1 MNKDT
6 ILENIWSSLKD
17 SLNLSSEKE
26 EVKEVED
33 VKTELA
39 EESKEEVKEEV
50 KEEPVSYALKSD
62 LDAFKTEMLSMF
74 KTLMEENKKDLK
86 EVPQKLS
93 KEEEIK
99 EETEDVQ
106 LSVEEIVHSPENEVE
121 KKQLFLSKPLADM
134 TAQERVQYILNGNK

>member
-62 LDAFKTEMLSMF
+62 LDAFRTEMLSMF